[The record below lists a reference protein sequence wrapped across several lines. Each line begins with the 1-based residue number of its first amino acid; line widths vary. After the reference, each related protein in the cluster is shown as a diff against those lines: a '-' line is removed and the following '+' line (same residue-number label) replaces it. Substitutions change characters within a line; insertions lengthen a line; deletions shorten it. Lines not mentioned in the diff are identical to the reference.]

1 MEFFKTNVQL
11 FYISKINWLRVSYF
25 HRYYLP
31 IKKEE
36 TENKQNVQNKAKKKF
51 KKNNNNRKKIKQNKQ
66 K

>member
-1 MEFFKTNVQL
+1 MYFKIEFFKTNVQL

-36 TENKQNVQNKAKKKF
+36 TENKQNVQNKAKK
-51 KKNNNNRKKIKQNKQ
+51 N
-66 K
+66 